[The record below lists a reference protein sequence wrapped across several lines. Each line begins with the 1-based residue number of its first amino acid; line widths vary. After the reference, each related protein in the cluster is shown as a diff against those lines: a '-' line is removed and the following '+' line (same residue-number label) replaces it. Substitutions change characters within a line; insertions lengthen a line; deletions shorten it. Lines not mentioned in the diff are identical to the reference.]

1 MLQPPEAKLYE
12 HFVDRSLRELSLGL
26 KLDNPYA
33 GSRKR
38 KIHDALARR
47 NDVPRSAAEKVIEG
61 RFLLGGDDASYLA
74 SGLAC
79 LWSTV
84 GAAAGEGADDLS
96 LAPAS
101 LYAPDAVNGIRRGL
115 LKALERENETMR
127 KEAPKRLPMLMK
139 MLVTVVD
146 FVPDVETATVD
157 LLKSDRLPRTVAE
170 RKRVVDFLVKLKTIL
185 AEADDSLDSERT
197 LAGRIL
203 RSQRGQVAEV
213 ARLMQENQ
221 RLYAEAKK
229 RSDEYQEN
237 ITKMGREY
245 SAMLVREREGS
256 GKKLEDEW
264 QEQVQFLKK
273 RAQELGTQLEA
284 VKKTATEKATVT
296 AEAYN
301 KLKQKLA
308 QETAKASAATKAA
321 AEAVAKVKDEAA
333 KAVGEAAQKAAAA
346 AQAAAEATATKTQDA
361 YDKLKAELN
370 RATTEAATAA
380 RAAAEKYQ
388 ELVDSS
394 RLDRE
399 AAATAYA
406 ALKQKLDA
414 VIVKAAEE
422 AKAVAAKYESL
433 FAASQASG
441 APAAVAAVDN
451 AADAVEIARLRREAE
466 RLTAELQTAQQT
478 VATSQAEY
486 AAKLEEAKRTAQVQI
501 AEQSAAIAQLRTK
514 AAADLQAEK
523 QEAQARLDAELAREL
538 KLAHASAAQAAAQLR
553 AEQEAQ
559 EQELAAAKREFAEA
573 LARREREAEERAR
586 ADATA
591 RAAEAAK
598 VIQAREAEKAAL
610 EAQQQQLKTDLEA
623 TRARISEMEAAQQQA
638 QKDAEDA
645 EKAEKAQR
653 EQEVAALLAQREEQ
667 LKRYDALVKTVA
679 NLRAQ
684 GIAVPE
690 LPKGVEEEMEKV
702 SESRKA
708 VYAEQKK
715 QRDNLQTAIT
725 SIVALVQ
732 ATQNERSRNAEARDT
747 ALASIQADRDA
758 RMAQI
763 ATDQAAN
770 TKDVMRLTAEWTK
783 AYPEDAKK
791 WGAVLDNWIV
801 ESAKIINDAATSDWE
816 KKRLGKQLRTKQ
828 TPKFEG
834 VIDKCANDASRQ
846 YARKLVDLF
855 RGTWT
860 IDDQRWDASQE
871 AKGRADRAN
880 ESYEMRDVANAA
892 ALVARK
898 QELEAKRQELEELRK
913 QQAEANAQ
921 AGSLALVPKD
931 QSTKLVVFD
940 TVRTTLADMIKKGEA
955 DEEPASDEEKLAMFK
970 ALDAFWDNL
979 DYKERRENLLNNY
992 GQLITIRD
1000 KMKAAIQAVLDGSP
1014 TQQVAIA
1021 DAIRTNAAQITELS
1035 KLFQTFLFKY
1045 YKQDPFYD
1053 GMVVAS
1059 KELERQLQTDAAEAL
1074 RVIIVVGDEAAVDAA
1089 KLGAPEINPAIAY
1102 NNTLGGTQLSADGLG
1117 GDFSRVAVLRGLVG
1131 QRGPTEPASA
1141 ICAHDDLLPY
1151 ALPPL
1156 DAFARCAVPVRLLLE
1171 SSPDPTDED
1180 VRAALRACTAGSS
1193 STKRRKLNDDHDED
1207 AESPAAAAEALAL
1220 LRDNYALIGRTPADE
1235 LPAER
1240 HGVERPHEVRWM
1252 PQGSRGESMARVAV
1266 MEHAIARCAQVAA
1279 RVDTGADAA
1288 EALRRAAAVLK
1299 FGQMGELYALNEAAE
1314 FEDAPHPLGTD
1325 EPLVTRPCAMV
1336 RGTLSFPTDA
1346 GVRPLSAAQL
1356 LEDEGER
1363 PLSGAQLLAK
1373 AMGDAAV
1380 ATASLRND
1388 LRRQGRAS
1396 HFYVAPPADAL
1407 ELRPACATGVVGA
1420 VAGASV
1426 VAKAAAL
1433 AAASAALAAPETPA
1447 PPPVLANA
1455 PPAPPAIPVAP
1466 AAGAGLLA
1474 VVPGPKAEPAPPALP
1489 PRKLDAPAMRALPQ
1503 ELQALRLQEKDLREK
1518 LNSYAARWR
1527 ERFDNDQ
1534 RSANDV
1540 GRLTDG
1546 KLMSDERD
1554 RQIQELKRVQ
1564 NRIKELYPEV
1574 KEQSQADSDRRYAA
1588 AQAEKA
1594 ARADR
1599 ARASRLAAARAR
1611 GAVANE
1617 RLRPSDYA
1625 ADTWRRVINRAIVS
1639 VASLTGL
1646 EGAEDDDPPD
1656 AVDAF
1661 LKVHASP
1668 KEGAGAVTAQARRD
1682 GLWTEM
1688 QRHLAISQDRL
1699 WIFIRLMSGSIGG
1712 DINDVITMANEAT
1725 LKATKALQDQ
1735 RLEIAK
1741 RVSDTQ
1747 SKIVETV
1754 VASMLKNSK
1763 MTMDYKDENLAVIDG
1778 EAKKDL
1784 KDLASGASGRPFF
1797 EANVALKNLTEKTVE
1812 APALK
1817 DVLAGLASVGLQ
1829 MQITLEQSLAEPGAA
1844 SASLVE
1850 LSHPSNSYFV
1860 SMRPDAV
1867 AAIRSAHEMLNSELG
1882 VFGGRRRLALW
1893 ELVEGGCQVLTHRF
1907 AELCGF
1913 LLVQTRTSTGVS
1925 AMYVS
1930 HQNIYTNAS
1939 QARVALAKLVAAASA
1954 YIARVS
1960 PPAFDAPD
1968 PQAER
1973 GRVLTAGERVTDI
1986 SITATPR
1993 SMAREP
1999 LFAPISSSGW
2009 VNIGG
2014 RRR

>member
-12 HFVDRSLRELSLGL
+12 YFVDRSLRELSLGL
-26 KLDNPYA
+26 KLDNPHA

-38 KIHDALARR
+38 KVHDALARR

-61 RFLLGGDDASYLA
+61 RFLLGGDDASYLG

-84 GAAAGEGADDLS
+84 GAGAGDGADDLS

-115 LKALERENETMR
+115 LKALERENEAMR

-146 FVPDVETATVD
+146 FVPDVESQTVD
-157 LLKSDRLPRTVAE
+157 LFKSERLPKTVAE

-185 AEADDSLDSERT
+185 AEADDSLDSELT

-237 ITKMGREY
+237 LTKMDREY
-245 SAMLVREREGS
+245 SAMLVRERKGS

-264 QEQVQFLKK
+264 QKQVEFLKK
-273 RAQELGTQLEA
+273 RATELSKQLEA
-284 VKKTATEKATVT
+284 FKKTAAEKATDA
-296 AEAYN
+296 AETYGQ
-301 KLKQKLA
+301 LKQKLA
-308 QETAKASAATKAA
+308 LATAKANAATKVAT
-321 AEAVAKVKDEAA
+321 EAVTKAKDEAA
-333 KAVGEAAQKAAAA
+333 KAVGETSQKATAA
-346 AQAAAEATATKTQDA
+346 AQAAAEATANKAQEV

-370 RATTEAATAA
+370 RATMEAATAA

-388 ELVDSS
+388 ALVNSS

-399 AAATAYA
+399 AAAAAYA
-406 ALKQKLDA
+406 ALKRQLDA
-414 VIVKAAEE
+414 VIARSAEE

-466 RLTAELQTAQQT
+466 RLTAELQLAQQT

-501 AEQSAAIAQLRTK
+501 AEQSTAIAQLRTK
-514 AAADLQAEK
+514 AAADLLREK
-523 QEAQARLDAELAREL
+523 QEAQAALDAELAREL
-538 KLAHASAAQAAAQLR
+538 KLAGECEAQTEAQLR
-553 AEQEAQ
+553 AAQEAQ

-586 ADATA
+586 AEATA

-610 EAQQQQLKTDLEA
+610 ETQHKQLKTDLEA
-623 TRARISEMEAAQQQA
+623 SRARISEMEAAQQQA
-638 QKDAEDA
+638 QKDAEEA
-645 EKAEKAQR
+645 ERAEKAQR
-653 EQEVAALLAQREEQ
+653 EQEAADLLAQREEQ

-684 GIAVPE
+684 GITVPE
-690 LPKGVEEEMEKV
+690 LPEGVEEEMEKV

-725 SIVALVQ
+725 SIEALVQ

-801 ESAKIINDAATSDWE
+801 ESAKIINDASTSDWQ
-816 KKRLGKQLRTKQ
+816 KKRLGKELRTKQ
-828 TPKFEG
+828 TPEFED
-834 VIDKCANDASRQ
+834 VIDKCANDASRK
-846 YARKLVDLF
+846 YAQKLVDLF

-871 AKGRADRAN
+871 AKGRTDRAN
-880 ESYEMRDVANAA
+880 ESYDMKDVANAA

-898 QELEAKRQELEELRK
+898 QELEAKRQELKELRK

-955 DEEPASDEEKLAMFK
+955 DEEPASDDEKLKMFK

-1045 YKQDPFYD
+1045 YNQDPFYD

-1074 RVIIVVGDEAAVDAA
+1074 RVIIVVGDEAVVDAA

-1117 GDFSRVAVLRGLVG
+1117 GDFSRVAILRGLVG

-1141 ICAHDDLLPY
+1141 SCAHDDLLPY

-1180 VRAALRACTAGSS
+1180 VRAALRACTAVGS

-1220 LRDNYALIGRTPADE
+1220 LRDNYALIGHTPADE

-1240 HGVERPHEVRWM
+1240 HGVERPHEARWM
-1252 PQGSRGESMARVAV
+1252 PQGPRGESMARVAV

-1299 FGQMGELYALNEAAE
+1299 FGQMEALYALNEAAE

-1325 EPLVTRPCAMV
+1325 EPLVTRPCAVV
-1336 RGTLSFPTDA
+1336 RGTLSYPTDA
-1346 GVRPLSAAQL
+1346 GVRPLSAAQIR
-1356 LEDEGER
+1356 EEAGER
-1363 PLSGAQLLAK
+1363 PLSGAQTLAK

-1396 HFYVAPPADAL
+1396 HFYVAPPVDAL
-1407 ELRPACATGVVGA
+1407 EFRPACATGMVPGA
-1420 VAGASV
+1420 AMKEVLAGNFAPAPRV
-1426 VAKAAAL
+1426 VAPTAPPKPPSTAPGPSASGAAAAPATVPAPGPSASGA
-1433 AAASAALAAPETPA
+1433 AAASATVPAPEPA
-1447 PPPVLANA
+1447 
-1455 PPAPPAIPVAP
+1455 
-1466 AAGAGLLA
+1466 
-1474 VVPGPKAEPAPPALP
+1474 VP
-1489 PRKLDAPAMRALPQ
+1489 Q
-1503 ELQALRLQEKDLREK
+1503 
-1518 LNSYAARWR
+1518 
-1527 ERFDNDQ
+1527 
-1534 RSANDV
+1534 
-1540 GRLTDG
+1540 T
-1546 KLMSDERD
+1546 
-1554 RQIQELKRVQ
+1554 
-1564 NRIKELYPEV
+1564 
-1574 KEQSQADSDRRYAA
+1574 QADKRPLYGAAAYAA

-1594 ARADR
+1594 VRAEKAREA
-1599 ARASRLAAARAR
+1599 RLAAARAR

-1661 LKVHASP
+1661 LKVHVSP
-1668 KEGAGAVTAQARRD
+1668 KDGAGAVTAQARRD

-1699 WIFIRLMSGSIGG
+1699 WIFIRLMSGGIGG
-1712 DINDVITMANEAT
+1712 DVNEVITMANEAT

-1741 RVSDTQ
+1741 RVSDMQ

-1797 EANVALKNLTEKTVE
+1797 EANVALKNLTEKPGE

-1829 MQITLEQSLAEPGAA
+1829 MQTTLEQSLAEPGAA

-1867 AAIRSAHEMLNSELG
+1867 AAIRSAHETLNSELG
-1882 VFGGRRRLALW
+1882 VVGGRRRLALW

-1930 HQNIYTNAS
+1930 HQNIYTNVS

-1960 PPAFDAPD
+1960 PPVFDAPD

-1973 GRVLTAGERVTDI
+1973 GRVLTAGERVTDM
-1986 SITATPR
+1986 SITAAPR
-1993 SMAREP
+1993 SVAREP

-2014 RRR
+2014 KRY